1 MALDKFKNIN
11 DVLSKGTSLTTE
23 LTSTELKLIDKGF
36 IATPFLIGNNDVLE
50 FILYDSTNNTL
61 EQADYGNVRYIS
73 ADEISKYIIRSENV
87 LDTIYD
93 GGGFLID
100 VKKLVKEAG
109 YNTGVF
115 RVQFNFVNN
124 RIGSKIEMDRL
135 WIHEIS
141 PSRTELR
148 LLPYNN
154 FNRDI
159 PYEADIERDL
169 NQAYE
174 SFVIGR
180 FSGDEVYSEINE
192 IINRLNVQSLQDT
205 FAKIKSKD
213 YIDRIQYEFGITNY
227 DQFFNKVLESMKES
241 VRHQLLHKNSVIG
254 GADFGKPL
262 GDEIDFTYY
271 NKNDIVNLLNRK
283 FREACDFH
291 LPKRTMAS
299 EVLID
304 SQTQES
310 LDKLTTLIQTLE
322 SEKVT
327 ENVSTERVSVPIPT
341 YGEIKDAVISVEKKE
356 VIVPG
361 VETPVVIETPVMET
375 PSTVVSDVIN
385 ERGVGLLG
393 KLRNK
398 GNKPRTG
405 FLNKDV
411 TKNKLGLFLGRGR
424 GATNEG
430 AGGGT
435 SGGDTTNT
443 SEGERR
449 GLIPSSIAERLRNKR
464 NNQK

>member
-1 MALDKFKNIN
+1 MSLDKFKNIN
-11 DVLSKGTSLTTE
+11 DVLTKGTSLTTE
-23 LTSTELKLIDKGF
+23 LTATELKLIDKGF
-36 IATPFLIGNNDVLE
+36 IATPFLVGNNDVLE
-50 FILYDSTNNTL
+50 FILYDSTNNVL
-61 EQADYGNVRYIS
+61 EQSDYGNVRYIG
-73 ADEISKYIIRSENV
+73 ANEISNYIIRSENV

-124 RIGSKIEMDRL
+124 RVGSKIEMDRL

-154 FNRDI
+154 FNSGI

-174 SFVIGR
+174 SFVVGR

-192 IINRLNVQSLQDT
+192 IINRLDVQQLQNT

-227 DQFFNKVLESMKES
+227 DQFFSKVLESMRES
-241 VRHQLLHKNSVIG
+241 VRHALLHKNSIIG
-254 GADFGKPL
+254 SSDFGKPL
-262 GDEIDFTYY
+262 GDEVDFTYY
-271 NKNDIVNLLNRK
+271 NKNEIVNLLNKK
-283 FREACDFH
+283 FRDACEFH
-291 LPKRTMAS
+291 LPKRTLAN

-304 SQTQES
+304 SETQQS
-310 LDKLTTLIQTLE
+310 IDNLSQLIQKLE
-322 SEKVT
+322 SDKVT

-341 YGEIKDAVISVEKKE
+341 YGEIKDAVVAVQKTEIVVPNVPTPIKIE
-356 VIVPG
+356 V
-361 VETPVVIETPVMET
+361 PVMET
-375 PSTVVSDVIN
+375 PSTAVSDVIN
-385 ERGVGLLG
+385 ERGGGLFDAFR
-393 KLRNK
+393 KK

-411 TKNKLGLFLGRGR
+411 TKNKLGLFGGRANKGTGLG
-424 GATNEG
+424 GAISGTEEG
-430 AGGGT
+430 DKRAG
-435 SGGDTTNT
+435 
-443 SEGERR
+443 
-449 GLIPSSIAERLRNKR
+449 IPLSVVERLNKLK
-464 NNQK
+464 NK

>member
-1 MALDKFKNIN
+1 MSLDKFKNIN
-11 DVLSKGTSLTTE
+11 DVLTKGTSLTTE
-23 LTSTELKLIDKGF
+23 LTSTELKLIDRGF

-50 FILYDSTNNTL
+50 FILYDSTNNVL
-61 EQADYGNVRYIS
+61 EQPDYGNVRYIS
-73 ADEISKYIIRSENV
+73 ANEISNYIIRSENV

-124 RIGSKIEMDRL
+124 RVGSKIEMDRL

-180 FSGDEVYSEINE
+180 FSGDEVYAEINE
-192 IINRLNVQSLQDT
+192 IINRLNVQALQDT

-227 DQFFNKVLESMKES
+227 DQFFNNVLESMKES
-241 VRHQLLHKNSVIG
+241 VRHQLLHKNSIIG
-254 GADFGKPL
+254 STDFGKPL

-271 NKNDIVNLLNRK
+271 NKNDIVNLLNKK

-291 LPKRTMAS
+291 LPKRTLAN

-341 YGEIKDAVISVEKKE
+341 YGEIKDAVISVAKKE
-356 VIVPG
+356 VVVPG
-361 VETPVVIETPVMET
+361 VETPIVIETPVMET
-375 PSTVVSDVIN
+375 PATIVSDVIN
-385 ERGVGLLG
+385 ERGVGIFG
-393 KLRNK
+393 KFRNK
-398 GNKPRTG
+398 GNKPKTG

-411 TKNKLGLFLGRGR
+411 TKNKLGLFGGRGNL
-424 GATNEG
+424 TNG
-430 AGGGT
+430 GTGGGT
-435 SGGDTTNT
+435 TTGTTEGD
-443 SEGERR
+443 RR
-449 GLIPSSIAERLRNKR
+449 AGIPSSIVERLNKR
-464 NNQK
+464 NNKK

>member
-1 MALDKFKNIN
+1 MSLDKFKNID
-11 DVLSKGTSLTTE
+11 DVLKKGTSLTTE
-23 LTSTELKLIDKGF
+23 LSATELKLIDKGF
-36 IATPFLIGNNDVLE
+36 IPTPFLIGNNDVLE
-50 FILYDSTNNTL
+50 FILYDSTSNIL
-61 EQADYGNVRYIS
+61 EQKDYGNVRYIN
-73 ADEISKYIIRSENV
+73 ANEISNYIIRSENV

-154 FNRDI
+154 FNTNI
-159 PYEADIERDL
+159 AYEADIERDL

-174 SFVIGR
+174 SFVVGR

-192 IINRLNVQSLQDT
+192 IINRLDVQRLQDT

-227 DQFFNKVLESMKES
+227 DQFFSKVLESMKEA
-241 VRHQLLHKNSVIG
+241 VRHALLHKNSIIG
-254 GADFGKPL
+254 SSDFGKPL
-262 GDEIDFTYY
+262 GDDVDFTYY
-271 NKNDIVNLLNRK
+271 IKNDIVNLLKIK
-283 FREACDFH
+283 FRDACDFH
-291 LPKRTMAS
+291 LPTRTLAN

-304 SQTQES
+304 SETQQS
-310 LDKLTTLIQTLE
+310 IDKLTTLIQSLE

-341 YGEIKDAVISVEKKE
+341 YGEIKDAVVSVQKTE
-356 VIVPG
+356 IVVPN
-361 VETPVVIETPVMET
+361 VETPIKIEVPVMET
-375 PSTVVSDVIN
+375 PATVVSDVIN
-385 ERGVGLLG
+385 ERGTGLSGFLG
-393 KLRNK
+393 KFGNK

-405 FLNKDV
+405 FLGKDV
-411 TKNKLGLFLGRGR
+411 TKNKLGLFGGKLNK
-424 GATNEG
+424 GA
-430 AGGGT
+430 GT
-435 SGGDTTNT
+435 SGGGAITGTL
-443 SEGERR
+443 EGDRR
-449 GLIPSSIAERLRNKR
+449 AGIPSSIAERLRNKID
-464 NNQK
+464 NKK

>member
-1 MALDKFKNIN
+1 
-11 DVLSKGTSLTTE
+11 
-23 LTSTELKLIDKGF
+23 
-36 IATPFLIGNNDVLE
+36 
-50 FILYDSTNNTL
+50 
-61 EQADYGNVRYIS
+61 
-73 ADEISKYIIRSENV
+73 
-87 LDTIYD
+87 
-93 GGGFLID
+93 
-100 VKKLVKEAG
+100 
-109 YNTGVF
+109 
-115 RVQFNFVNN
+115 
-124 RIGSKIEMDRL
+124 MDRL

-148 LLPYNN
+148 LMPYNN

-180 FSGDEVYSEINE
+180 FSGDEVYAEINE
-192 IINRLNVQSLQDT
+192 IINRLNVQALQDT

-254 GADFGKPL
+254 SADFGKPL
-262 GDEIDFTYY
+262 GDEVDFTYY
-271 NKNDIVNLLNRK
+271 NKNDIVNLLNKK
-283 FREACDFH
+283 FRDACDFH
-291 LPKRTMAS
+291 LPKRTLAN

-341 YGEIKDAVISVEKKE
+341 YGEIKDAVISVAKKE
-356 VIVPG
+356 VVVPG
-361 VETPVVIETPVMET
+361 VETPIVIETPVMET
-375 PSTVVSDVIN
+375 PATIVSDVIN
-385 ERGVGLLG
+385 ERGVGIFG
-393 KLRNK
+393 KFRNK
-398 GNKPRTG
+398 GNKPKTG

-411 TKNKLGLFLGRGR
+411 TKNKLGLFGKRGNIAN
-424 GATNEG
+424 GGT
-430 AGGGT
+430 GGGT
-435 SGGDTTNT
+435 TTGT
-443 SEGERR
+443 SEGDRR
-449 GLIPSSIAERLRNKR
+449 AGIPSSIAERLRNKR
-464 NNQK
+464 DNQK

>member
-23 LTSTELKLIDKGF
+23 LTSTELKLIDRGF

-73 ADEISKYIIRSENV
+73 ADEISNYIIRSENV

-124 RIGSKIEMDRL
+124 RVGSKIEMDRL

-180 FSGDEVYSEINE
+180 FSGDEVYAEINE
-192 IINRLNVQSLQDT
+192 IINRLNVQALQDT

-227 DQFFNKVLESMKES
+227 DQFFSNVLESMKES

-291 LPKRTMAS
+291 LPKRTMAN

-341 YGEIKDAVISVEKKE
+341 YGEIKDAVTSIVKTE

-375 PSTVVSDVIN
+375 PSTIVSDVIN
-385 ERGVGLLG
+385 EKGVGLFG

-405 FLNKDV
+405 FLDKDV
-411 TKNKLGLFLGRGR
+411 TKNKLGLFGGRGR
-424 GATNEG
+424 SVTNES
-430 AGGGT
+430 AGSVTTGGT
-435 SGGDTTNT
+435 TTNT
-443 SEGERR
+443 TEGERR

>member
-50 FILYDSTNNTL
+50 FVLYDSTNNIL
-61 EQADYGNVRYIS
+61 EQADYGNVRYIN
-73 ADEISKYIIRSENV
+73 ADDISNYIIRSENV

-124 RIGSKIEMDRL
+124 RVGSKIEMDRL

-154 FNRDI
+154 FNSSI

-174 SFVIGR
+174 SFVVGR

-192 IINRLNVQSLQDT
+192 IINRLSVQGLQDT
-205 FAKIKSKD
+205 FSKIKSKD
-213 YIDRIQYEFGITNY
+213 YIDRIQYEFGIGNY
-227 DQFFNKVLESMKES
+227 DQFFNKVLESMKEA
-241 VRHQLLHKNSVIG
+241 VRHALLHKNSIIG
-254 GADFGKPL
+254 SADFGKPL
-262 GDEIDFTYY
+262 GDEVDFEYY
-271 NKNDIVNLLNRK
+271 NKNDIVNLLNKK
-283 FREACDFH
+283 FRDACEYH
-291 LPKRTMAS
+291 LPKRTLAN

-304 SQTQES
+304 AQTQES
-310 LDKLTTLIQTLE
+310 LDKLTTLIQKLE
-322 SEKVT
+322 SENVT
-327 ENVSTERVSVPIPT
+327 QNVSVEKVSVPIPT
-341 YGEIKDAVISVEKKE
+341 YGEVKDAVVDVQKVQIQVPEVKDPIQISV
-356 VIVPG
+356 
-361 VETPVVIETPVMET
+361 PVMET
-375 PSTVVSDVIN
+375 PQTVVSDVIN
-385 ERGVGLLG
+385 ERGVGLFG
-393 KLRNK
+393 KLRKK
-398 GNKPRTG
+398 GNKPKTG

-411 TKNKLGLFLGRGR
+411 TKNKIGLFG
-424 GATNEG
+424 GARSG
-430 AGGGT
+430 GGGGT
-435 SGGDTTNT
+435 DVV
-443 SEGERR
+443 R
-449 GLIPSSIAERLRNKR
+449 GTGFLPPSVVERLKNK
-464 NNQK
+464 NENQK

>member
-1 MALDKFKNIN
+1 MSLDKFKNID
-11 DVLSKGTSLTTE
+11 DVLKKGTSLTTE
-23 LTSTELKLIDKGF
+23 LTATELKLIDKGF

-50 FILYDSTNNTL
+50 FVLYDSTSNVL
-61 EQADYGNVRYIS
+61 EQKDYGNVRYIN
-73 ADEISKYIIRSENV
+73 ANEISNYIIRSENV

-135 WIHEIS
+135 WVHEIS

-154 FNRDI
+154 FNTNI
-159 PYEADIERDL
+159 AYEADIERDL

-174 SFVIGR
+174 SFVVGR

-192 IINRLNVQSLQDT
+192 IINRLDVQRLQDT

-213 YIDRIQYEFGITNY
+213 YIDRMQYEFGITNY
-227 DQFFNKVLESMKES
+227 DQFFSKVLESMAQS
-241 VRHQLLHKNSVIG
+241 VRHALLHKNSTIG
-254 GADFGKPL
+254 SSDFGKPL
-262 GDEIDFTYY
+262 GDEVDFTYY
-271 NKNDIVNLLNRK
+271 NKNDIVNLLNKK
-283 FREACDFH
+283 FRDACEFH
-291 LPKRTMAS
+291 LPTRTLAN

-304 SQTQES
+304 AQTQES
-310 LDKLTTLIQTLE
+310 IDKLATLIQKLE
-322 SEKVT
+322 SDKVT

-341 YGEIKDAVISVEKKE
+341 YGEIKDAVTSVTKTE

-361 VETPVVIETPVMET
+361 VETPIIIETPVIETPAT
-375 PSTVVSDVIN
+375 TVSDVIN
-385 ERGVGLLG
+385 ERGEGGFLG
-393 KLRNK
+393 KLRKK
-398 GNKPRTG
+398 GNKPKTG
-405 FLNKDV
+405 FLNKDI
-411 TKNKLGLFLGRGR
+411 TKKKLGLFGGNRNVDSG
-424 GATNEG
+424 GI
-430 AGGGT
+430 GGGT
-435 SGGDTTNT
+435 PQSTVEVSRT
-443 SEGERR
+443 
-449 GLIPSSIAERLRNKR
+449 GLTPPSIAERLRNKR

>member
-1 MALDKFKNIN
+1 MALSKFKNIN

-50 FILYDSTNNTL
+50 FILYDSTNNIL
-61 EQADYGNVRYIS
+61 EQTDYGNVRYIN
-73 ADEISKYIIRSENV
+73 ANEISNYIIRSENI

-124 RIGSKIEMDRL
+124 RIGSKIEMDRM

-159 PYEADIERDL
+159 PYEVDIERDL

-174 SFVIGR
+174 NFVIGK

-192 IINRLNVQSLQDT
+192 IINRLNVQQLQDT
-205 FAKIKSKD
+205 FTKIKSKD

-227 DQFFNKVLESMKES
+227 DEFFTKVLESMKEAI
-241 VRHQLLHKNSVIG
+241 RHSLLHKNSIIG
-254 GADFGKPL
+254 STDFGKDL

-271 NKNDIVNLLNRK
+271 NKNDIVNLLNKK
-283 FREACDFH
+283 FRDACDYH
-291 LPKRTMAS
+291 LPTRTLAN

-310 LDKLTTLIQTLE
+310 LDKLSTLIQKLE
-322 SEKVT
+322 SDKVT

-341 YGEIKDAVISVEKKE
+341 YGEVKDAVTSITKTEI
-356 VIVPG
+356 IVPG
-361 VETPVVIETPVMET
+361 VETPIIIETPVMET
-375 PSTVVSDVIN
+375 PATTVSDVVN
-385 ERGVGLLG
+385 ERGAGLFG
-393 KLRNK
+393 KFKNK

-411 TKNKLGLFLGRGR
+411 TKNKLGLFGGRGNV
-424 GATNEG
+424 TNEG
-430 AGGGT
+430 IDGVTGGGAN
-435 SGGDTTNT
+435 TNT
-443 SEGERR
+443 TEGERR

-464 NNQK
+464 NKRDN

>member
-1 MALDKFKNIN
+1 MSLDKFKNID
-11 DVLSKGTSLTTE
+11 DVLKKGTSLTTE
-23 LTSTELKLIDKGF
+23 LTATELKLIDKGF

-50 FILYDSTNNTL
+50 FILYDSTSNVL
-61 EQADYGNVRYIS
+61 EQKDYGNVRYIN
-73 ADEISKYIIRSENV
+73 ANEISNYIIRSENV

-135 WIHEIS
+135 WVHEIS

-154 FNRDI
+154 FNTNI
-159 PYEADIERDL
+159 AYEADIERDL

-174 SFVIGR
+174 SFVVGR

-192 IINRLNVQSLQDT
+192 IINRLDVQRLQDT

-213 YIDRIQYEFGITNY
+213 YIDRMQYEFGITNY
-227 DQFFNKVLESMKES
+227 DQFFSKVLESMAQS
-241 VRHQLLHKNSVIG
+241 VRHALLHKNSTIG
-254 GADFGKPL
+254 SSDFGKPL
-262 GDEIDFTYY
+262 GDEVDFTYY
-271 NKNDIVNLLNRK
+271 NKNDIVNLLNKK
-283 FREACDFH
+283 FRDACEFH
-291 LPKRTMAS
+291 LPTRTLAN

-304 SQTQES
+304 AQTQES
-310 LDKLTTLIQTLE
+310 IDKLATLIQKLE
-322 SEKVT
+322 SDKVT

-341 YGEIKDAVISVEKKE
+341 YGEIKDAVTSVTKTE

-361 VETPVVIETPVMET
+361 VETPIIIETPVIETPAT
-375 PSTVVSDVIN
+375 TVSDVIN
-385 ERGVGLLG
+385 ERGVGGFLG
-393 KLRNK
+393 KLRKK
-398 GNKPRTG
+398 GNKLKTG
-405 FLNKDV
+405 FLNKDI
-411 TKNKLGLFLGRGR
+411 TKKKLGLFGGNRNVDSG
-424 GATNEG
+424 GI
-430 AGGGT
+430 GGGT
-435 SGGDTTNT
+435 PQSTVEVSRT
-443 SEGERR
+443 
-449 GLIPSSIAERLRNKR
+449 GLTPPSIAERLRNKR